1 MPIRYILLESTR
13 QLRNWRSLAFT
24 FVIPVAL
31 LLIFGSI
38 YGGAG
43 QHDAS
48 AGLPWLIVTTL
59 QMAAYGG
66 MMSALGQA
74 FAITTERAAG
84 WNRQLRVTPLSGTGY
99 LLSKVAAALIVSLTT
114 ILLLCLVSVV
124 VLGARMDALHWVLAI
139 GGLWLGVIPFALLAV
154 TIGLFARP
162 DFAQPLFVI
171 VFIGLAVLGGLWIP
185 LDILPAWISEVAQV
199 FPSYWLNKL
208 GQFGAR
214 GSGQAGIAIGVLA
227 AWTAALAA
235 IVVWRYRRDAAR
247 A

>member
-1 MPIRYILLESTR
+1 MPVRYIVLESTR

-24 FVIPVAL
+24 FAIPVAM
-31 LLIFGSI
+31 LLIFGSV
-38 YGGAG
+38 YGAAG
-43 QHDAS
+43 QHDAA

-66 MMSALGQA
+66 MMAALGQA
-74 FAITTERAAG
+74 FAITTERSVG
-84 WNRQLRVTPLSGTGY
+84 WNRQLRVTPLSGTAY
-99 LLSKVAAALIVSLTT
+99 LVSKVVAALIVSLAT
-114 ILLLCLVSVV
+114 ILLLCAVSMI

-139 GGLWLGVIPFALLAV
+139 GGIWLGVIPFALLAV
-154 TIGLFARP
+154 TIGQFARP
-162 DFAQPLFVI
+162 DFAQPLFTV

-185 LDILPAWISEVAQV
+185 LDILPAWISDVARV

-208 GQFGAR
+208 GQFGAL
-214 GSGQAGIAIGVLA
+214 GSGQAGVAAGVLA
-227 AWTAALAA
+227 AWTAALAV